1 MTKNSVFRSATAL
14 LAAASL
20 GLSMTAQA
28 EGKYIMGTATT
39 GGTYY
44 PVGVAISRLHSLI
57 PNFKSGQ
64 SKLKKF
70 KRAANP
76 RNSFAS
82 SLPNSSFSVA

>member
-1 MTKNSVFRSATAL
+1 MTRTSVFRSATAL

-44 PVGVAISRLHSLI
+44 PVRCGYLHTDQG
-57 PNFKSGQ
+57 K
-64 SKLKKF
+64 
-70 KRAANP
+70 A
-76 RNSFAS
+76 
-82 SLPNSSFSVA
+82 